1 MKSVRDILVTPKGMI
16 WRDQW
21 YETIDLL
28 IHDLKGSRLK
38 SVCLFTDGFPVNIV
52 VEDIPRLGFFD
63 KSAFLKRRLD
73 QLSGNHH
80 FKAYG
85 VAPSDHRAFY
95 VTQAPHENLEKLL
108 EKLMEQGIKIEG
120 LLPYVFAAQPM
131 LRNFAEHVLGESVLW
146 VSPMGEQGTRLVFY
160 HKGLVR
166 YVRYLNDRDLK
177 FTAELMKTMA
187 YLEEEFLIN
196 RQDLKLLNTSDL
208 IPKDVGAS
216 YHWIEQTFPEVQ
228 RLRHPETFV
237 MKTFGYRKVFEKV
250 QWGTQKFSQFSG
262 VFSKNGSAWG
272 WGCIGASLLFL
283 IYQGYAVHTLDHEIR
298 YHQSELSALNPQLL
312 KAFQTHPDL
321 GQTLKDFDVKPWA
334 FEIFER
340 LEKAS
345 PEMGQF
351 SELFIENAN
360 GKPKVKLALK
370 GSDDMGF
377 EEELRQYFT
386 QVTKQPYG
394 EGNTD
399 AFILEP

>member
-1 MKSVRDILVTPKGMI
+1 MKSARDILVTPKGMI
-16 WRDQW
+16 WQDQW
-21 YETIDLL
+21 YEIIDLL

-38 SVCLFTDGFPVNIV
+38 SVCLFTDGFPLNIV
-52 VEDIPRLGFFD
+52 VEDIPRLGLFD
-63 KSAFLKRRLD
+63 KRSYLKRRLD
-73 QLSGNHH
+73 QVFGDHY

-85 VAPSDHRAFY
+85 VAPSDHGAFY
-95 VTQAPHENLEKLL
+95 VTQSPHESLEKLL

-120 LLPYVFAAQPM
+120 LQPYVFAAQLM
-131 LRNFAEHVLGESVLW
+131 LRNFADHVLGESVLW

-177 FTAELMKTMA
+177 FTPELMKTMA

-208 IPKDVGAS
+208 IPKDVCAS
-216 YHWIEQTFPEVQ
+216 YHWMEQTFPEVQ

-237 MKTFGYRKVFEKV
+237 MKNFGHRKVFEKI
-250 QWGTQKFSQFSG
+250 QWGTQKFSQPFG
-262 VFSKNGSAWG
+262 IFSKNGSVWG

-283 IYQGYAVHTLDHEIR
+283 IYQGYALHTLDHEIHR
-298 YHQSELSALNPQLL
+298 HQSELSSLNPQLL
-312 KAFQTHPDL
+312 KAFQAHPDL
-321 GQTLKDFDVKPWA
+321 VQTLDNFDLKPWA
-334 FEIFER
+334 VEVFER

-360 GKPKVKLALK
+360 GKSKVKLALK
-370 GSDDMGF
+370 GRDEMGF
-377 EEELRQYFT
+377 EEELHQYFT
-386 QVTKQPYG
+386 LVTKQPYG
-394 EGNTD
+394 EGDSD